1 MRKVAVPSI
10 LSGDNK
16 TGVHSIAWNYK
27 KNNQAGYVITIASC
41 QIGLAKVIIAFSNTC
56 MKAYMYYKDIQVP
69 VYSKSDIFDFSY
81 IVDYPVTNFHTTE
94 WEWILLLGFET
105 YFNNMPGIL
114 KLLKGDYKYL

>member
-41 QIGLAKVIIAFSNTC
+41 QIGLAKVTIAFSNTC

-69 VYSKSDIFDFSY
+69 VYSK
-81 IVDYPVTNFHTTE
+81 
-94 WEWILLLGFET
+94 
-105 YFNNMPGIL
+105 
-114 KLLKGDYKYL
+114 